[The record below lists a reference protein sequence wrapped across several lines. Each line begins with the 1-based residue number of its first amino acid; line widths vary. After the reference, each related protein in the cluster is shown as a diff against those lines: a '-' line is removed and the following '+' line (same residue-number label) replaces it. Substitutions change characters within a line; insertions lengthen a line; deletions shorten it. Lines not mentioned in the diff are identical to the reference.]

1 MSGGSD
7 EVEARAAEVRV
18 IRDPLYGDIRI
29 SDDVKSLID
38 TSTFQ
43 RLHRIKQLSTCDLV
57 FPGATHSR
65 FSHSLGAFHLASL
78 IVERLEKL
86 HPGWISELDSKLV
99 RYAALLHDIGH
110 PPYSHMLED
119 RTIFMTFHGHESWG
133 WKIIDDPDNDLRKAL
148 LQIIGE
154 SGISRLKDIYAGR
167 VHPIALH
174 EIVSSQ
180 LDVDRLDYL
189 LRDQYHSGA
198 DVGTYDVQRIF
209 RSLRLD
215 ENGSIRLHPNGV
227 PAVESY
233 LLTRLHMYKLVY
245 FHKLNILTSEY
256 HRKALRR
263 ARELASSGRLEIS
276 DAIRGMLLSSDLSP
290 SGYLSIDDSVVSSAI
305 SSWRD
310 SEDQELRF
318 WVDRILSRDSFHKR
332 IRIPGLTSEHV
343 ERCMIAISA
352 EISSA
357 GYDPV
362 RDLILARVDNVGYR
376 PYQGGIRL
384 VDGKDIADVS
394 SVAAAITETVHDTMV
409 FVPSNV
415 RNACE
420 EVIKTTLNL

>member
-65 FSHSLGAFHLASL
+65 FSHSLGAFHLASM
-78 IVERLEKL
+78 IVERLEEL

-133 WKIIDDPDNDLRKAL
+133 WKIIDDPNNDLRKAL

-215 ENGSIRLHPNGV
+215 EKGSIRLHPNGV

-263 ARELASSGRLEIS
+263 ARELASSDRLEIS
-276 DAIRGMLLSSDLSP
+276 DAIRGMLLSSDLEP

-384 VDGKDIADVS
+384 VDGKDIADIS

-420 EVIKTTLNL
+420 EVIKTTLNF

>member
-7 EVEARAAEVRV
+7 EVEARAAEVRL

-133 WKIIDDPDNDLRKAL
+133 WKIIDDPNNDLRKAL
-148 LQIIGE
+148 IQNIGE

-215 ENGSIRLHPNGV
+215 ENGSLRLHPNGV

-233 LLTRLHMYKLVY
+233 LLTRLHM
-245 FHKLNILTSEY
+245 
-256 HRKALRR
+256 
-263 ARELASSGRLEIS
+263 
-276 DAIRGMLLSSDLSP
+276 
-290 SGYLSIDDSVVSSAI
+290 
-305 SSWRD
+305 
-310 SEDQELRF
+310 
-318 WVDRILSRDSFHKR
+318 
-332 IRIPGLTSEHV
+332 
-343 ERCMIAISA
+343 
-352 EISSA
+352 
-357 GYDPV
+357 
-362 RDLILARVDNVGYR
+362 
-376 PYQGGIRL
+376 
-384 VDGKDIADVS
+384 
-394 SVAAAITETVHDTMV
+394 
-409 FVPSNV
+409 
-415 RNACE
+415 
-420 EVIKTTLNL
+420 

>member
-1 MSGGSD
+1 MSGGSE

-29 SDDVKSLID
+29 PDDVKSLID

-65 FSHSLGAFHLASL
+65 FSHSLGAYHLASI
-78 IVERLEKL
+78 IVDRLQEL
-86 HPGWISELDSKLV
+86 HPGWISELDARLV
-99 RYAALLHDIGH
+99 CYAALLHDIGH

-119 RTIFMTFHGHESWG
+119 RTIFRTYRGHEEWG
-133 WKIIDDPDNDLRKAL
+133 WAILDNPDNDLRTAL
-148 LQIIGE
+148 IGIIGE

-209 RSLRLD
+209 RALRLD
-215 ENGSIRLHPNGV
+215 DNGSLCIHLNGV

-256 HRKALRR
+256 HRKTLIR
-263 ARELASSGRLEIS
+263 ARELASQGKLELS
-276 DAIRGMLLSSDLSP
+276 DAIYGMLLSNDLDAN
-290 SGYLSIDDSVVSSAI
+290 GYLSLDDSVVSSAI
-305 SSWRD
+305 SSWKG
-310 SEDQELRF
+310 STDQELTF
-318 WVDRILSRDSFHKR
+318 WVTRILSRDSFHKR
-332 IRIPGLTSEHV
+332 IRIPWLTPEHV
-343 ERCMIAISA
+343 ERCMISISA
-352 EISSA
+352 EISAA

-362 RDLILARVDNVGYR
+362 RDLIISRPVNVGYR
-376 PYQGGIRL
+376 PYEGGIQL
-384 VDGKDIADVS
+384 VDGRDIADVS
-394 SVAAAITETVHDTMV
+394 SVAAAIAETVQDTMV
-409 FVPSNV
+409 FVPASV
-415 RNACE
+415 RTACE
-420 EVIKTTLNL
+420 EVVNTTLRP

>member
-78 IVERLEKL
+78 IVERLDKL

-119 RTIFMTFHGHESWG
+119 RTIFMTFHGHEAWG
-133 WKIIDDPDNDLRKAL
+133 WKIIDDPNNDLRQAL
-148 LQIIGE
+148 IRVIGE

-209 RSLRLD
+209 RSLRID
-215 ENGSIRLHPNGV
+215 ENGSLRLHPNGV

-263 ARELASSGRLEIS
+263 ARELASLGKIELN
-276 DAIRGMLLSSDLSP
+276 DAIKGMLLSPNLDSF
-290 SGYLSIDDSVVSSAI
+290 GYLSLDDSVVSSAI
-305 SSWRD
+305 SSWRE

-332 IRIPGLTSEHV
+332 IRIPGLTPEHV
-343 ERCMIAISA
+343 ERCIIAISA

-357 GYDPV
+357 GFDPV

-376 PYQGGIRL
+376 PYEGGIRL
-384 VDGKDIADVS
+384 VDGRDIADVS
-394 SVAAAITETVHDTMV
+394 SVASAITKTVHDTMV
-409 FVPSNV
+409 FVPSSV
-415 RNACE
+415 RKACE
-420 EVIKTTLNL
+420 EVVKSTLNV